1 MELFKRYAELQKEVK
16 EKTELLDAVKEG
28 IVNYMH
34 KMKKENEANEFGKF
48 TIAKRKNWVYTP
60 AVDKIKEKLDL
71 AKVKEQENGK
81 AHMEVT
87 NYLTYKANV

>member
-1 MELFKRYAELQKEVK
+1 MELFKRYAELQAEIK

-28 IVNYMH
+28 IVNHMH
-34 KMKKENEANEFGKF
+34 KAKKENEVTEFGKF
-48 TIAKRKNWVYTP
+48 TIAKRKNWIYTP

-81 AHMEVT
+81 AQMEIT
-87 NYLTYKANV
+87 NYLTFKAK